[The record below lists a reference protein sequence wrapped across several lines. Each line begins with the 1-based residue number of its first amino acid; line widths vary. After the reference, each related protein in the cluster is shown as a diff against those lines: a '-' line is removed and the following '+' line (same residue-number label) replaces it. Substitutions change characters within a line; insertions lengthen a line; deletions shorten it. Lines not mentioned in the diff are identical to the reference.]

1 LIPDIGALLT
11 EHTNWIQAASDAEA
25 EERVVYLYK
34 GNKYQLL
41 KDAIRY
47 AEVDQARA
55 NPDKVPPSKD

>member
-1 LIPDIGALLT
+1 MDEQEQQSMTRLGIT
-11 EHTNWIQAASDAEA
+11 S

-47 AEVDQARA
+47 AEIDQART
-55 NPDKVPPSKD
+55 NPDKVPPGKV